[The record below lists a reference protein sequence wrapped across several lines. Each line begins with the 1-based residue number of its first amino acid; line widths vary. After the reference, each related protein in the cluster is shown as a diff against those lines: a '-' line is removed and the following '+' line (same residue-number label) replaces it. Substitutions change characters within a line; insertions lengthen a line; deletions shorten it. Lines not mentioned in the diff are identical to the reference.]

1 MLLQKEMVKCVKEI
15 NEKVGSCDI
24 IGIKPGNNYIQCI
37 AMEVTEAERQ
47 FLVKELNCFE
57 QPFKDGLK
65 VRFYLPVN
73 VKIVGIVKN

>member
-1 MLLQKEMVKCVKEI
+1 MDQERIITLKEI

-24 IGIKPGNNYIQCI
+24 IGIKPGNYYIQCI

>member
-1 MLLQKEMVKCVKEI
+1 MDQERIITLKEI
-15 NEKVGSCDI
+15 NKKVGSCDI
-24 IGIKPGNNYIQCI
+24 IGINPGNNYIQCI

>member
-1 MLLQKEMVKCVKEI
+1 MNQERIITLKEI
-15 NEKVGSCDI
+15 NKKVESCDI
-24 IGIKPGNNYIQCI
+24 IGINPGNNYIQCI
-37 AMEVTEAERQ
+37 AMEVTEAERR
-47 FLVKELNCFE
+47 FLVNELNCFE

>member
-1 MLLQKEMVKCVKEI
+1 MDQERIVTLKEI

-24 IGIKPGNNYIQCI
+24 IGINPGNNYIQCI

>member
-1 MLLQKEMVKCVKEI
+1 MDQERIITLKEI
-15 NEKVGSCDI
+15 NERVESCDI
-24 IGIKPGNNYIQCI
+24 IGINPGNNYIQCI

-73 VKIVGIVKN
+73 VKIVGTVKN

>member
-1 MLLQKEMVKCVKEI
+1 MDQERIITLKEI

-24 IGIKPGNNYIQCI
+24 IGINPGNNYIQCI

>member
-1 MLLQKEMVKCVKEI
+1 MDQERIITLKEI

-47 FLVKELNCFE
+47 FLVRELNCFE

>member
-1 MLLQKEMVKCVKEI
+1 MDQERIITLKEI
-15 NEKVGSCDI
+15 NEKVESCDI
-24 IGIKPGNNYIQCI
+24 IGINPGNNYIQCI

-65 VRFYLPVN
+65 VRFYLPVT
-73 VKIVGIVKN
+73 VKIVGTVKN

>member
-1 MLLQKEMVKCVKEI
+1 MDQERIITLKEI

-24 IGIKPGNNYIQCI
+24 IGINPGNNYIQCI

-73 VKIVGIVKN
+73 VKIVGIVKD

>member
-1 MLLQKEMVKCVKEI
+1 MDQERIITLKEI

>member
-1 MLLQKEMVKCVKEI
+1 MNQERVITLKEI
-15 NEKVGSCDI
+15 NERVGSCDI
-24 IGIKPGNNYIQCI
+24 IGINPGNNYIQCI

-47 FLVKELNCFE
+47 FLVNELNCFE

>member
-1 MLLQKEMVKCVKEI
+1 MDQERIITLKEI
-15 NEKVGSCDI
+15 NERVGSCDI
-24 IGIKPGNNYIQCI
+24 IGINPGNNYIQCI

>member
-1 MLLQKEMVKCVKEI
+1 MNQERIITLKEI
-15 NEKVGSCDI
+15 NEKVESCDI
-24 IGIKPGNNYIQCI
+24 IGINPGNNYIQCI
-37 AMEVTEAERQ
+37 ATEVTEVERR
-47 FLVKELNCFE
+47 FLVNELNCFE

>member
-1 MLLQKEMVKCVKEI
+1 MDQERIITLKEI
-15 NEKVGSCDI
+15 NERVESCDI
-24 IGIKPGNNYIQCI
+24 IGINPGNNYIQCI

-73 VKIVGIVKN
+73 VKIVGNVKN

>member
-1 MLLQKEMVKCVKEI
+1 MDQERIITLKEI
-15 NEKVGSCDI
+15 NEKVESCDI
-24 IGIKPGNNYIQCI
+24 IGINPGNNYIQCI

>member
-1 MLLQKEMVKCVKEI
+1 MDQERIITLKEI
-15 NEKVGSCDI
+15 NEMVGSCDI
-24 IGIKPGNNYIQCI
+24 IGINPGNNYIQCI

>member
-1 MLLQKEMVKCVKEI
+1 MNQERIITLKEI

-24 IGIKPGNNYIQCI
+24 IGINPGNNYIQCI
-37 AMEVTEAERQ
+37 AMEVTEAERR

>member
-1 MLLQKEMVKCVKEI
+1 MDQERIITLKEI
-15 NEKVGSCDI
+15 NERVESCDI
-24 IGIKPGNNYIQCI
+24 IGINPGNNYIQCI

-65 VRFYLPVN
+65 VRFYLTVN
-73 VKIVGIVKN
+73 VKIVGTVKN

>member
-1 MLLQKEMVKCVKEI
+1 MNQERIITLKEI

-24 IGIKPGNNYIQCI
+24 IGLNPGNNYIQCI

>member
-1 MLLQKEMVKCVKEI
+1 MNQERVITLKEI
-15 NEKVGSCDI
+15 NERVGSCDI
-24 IGIKPGNNYIQCI
+24 IGINPGNNYIQCI

>member
-1 MLLQKEMVKCVKEI
+1 MDQERIITLKEI
-15 NEKVGSCDI
+15 NEKVESCDI
-24 IGIKPGNNYIQCI
+24 IGINPGNNYIQCI

-65 VRFYLPVN
+65 VLFYLPVN
-73 VKIVGIVKN
+73 VKIVGTVKN